1 MPAPHTAA
9 AVAEQ
14 PAASSSL
21 HAAKLQLPSDEA
33 AGVLPPA
40 APASPP
46 TSTPSPAAPFVSAAA
61 LEAIAD
67 VESTGEASGD
77 AEAVAELVACLEA
90 KTRKVSVEEKKERR
104 RESAKQK
111 FRNPD
116 LNTSFLFSLCP
127 TQHQTIPCSF
137 LYDGPGSALYDAIT
151 DLEAY
156 YPYNAE
162 LELLNSQSNAI
173 AAAIPENAV
182 LVELGCGSATKTPR
196 LLSAVARRNKSKNGG
211 PVRYAGIDVSA
222 DFLENARANV
232 TAAGDVSDSDV
243 ETFCHRYLEGAA
255 AARAAHRGEDLCFL
269 WLGSSVGNLDSASA
283 AAFVRELFAAAAAPA
298 SPRASGED
306 GGGAGEKG
314 GKTQL
319 LLCTDLWKDE
329 ARLRA
334 AYDDDRGV
342 TAAFMRNG
350 LRHALACVEVLRS
363 KEGPT
368 PMAPAPAPATT
379 ALRAAAAAGAAPALW
394 RYEVDVNARDEQV
407 EMYLVCPAAFEL
419 RVPGRGGEGSE
430 GGEASVVRFEE
441 GERVLMEIS
450 RKYTLGRIESL
461 AASSGVRLTG
471 RWVTGDYGIQL
482 LE

>member
-90 KTRKVSVEEKKERR
+90 KARK
-104 RESAKQK
+104 
-111 FRNPD
+111 
-116 LNTSFLFSLCP
+116 
-127 TQHQTIPCSF
+127 TIPCSF

-162 LELLNSQSNAI
+162 LELLNSQSDAI

-314 GKTQL
+314 G
-319 LLCTDLWKDE
+319 
-329 ARLRA
+329 R
-334 AYDDDRGV
+334 DR
-342 TAAFMRNG
+342 
-350 LRHALACVEVLRS
+350 
-363 KEGPT
+363 K
-368 PMAPAPAPATT
+368 
-379 ALRAAAAAGAAPALW
+379 
-394 RYEVDVNARDEQV
+394 
-407 EMYLVCPAAFEL
+407 
-419 RVPGRGGEGSE
+419 
-430 GGEASVVRFEE
+430 SVV
-441 GERVLMEIS
+441 
-450 RKYTLGRIESL
+450 
-461 AASSGVRLTG
+461 
-471 RWVTGDYGIQL
+471 
-482 LE
+482 

>member
-283 AAFVRELFAAAAAPA
+283 AAFVREL
-298 SPRASGED
+298 
-306 GGGAGEKG
+306 
-314 GKTQL
+314 
-319 LLCTDLWKDE
+319 
-329 ARLRA
+329 
-334 AYDDDRGV
+334 
-342 TAAFMRNG
+342 
-350 LRHALACVEVLRS
+350 
-363 KEGPT
+363 
-368 PMAPAPAPATT
+368 
-379 ALRAAAAAGAAPALW
+379 
-394 RYEVDVNARDEQV
+394 
-407 EMYLVCPAAFEL
+407 
-419 RVPGRGGEGSE
+419 
-430 GGEASVVRFEE
+430 
-441 GERVLMEIS
+441 
-450 RKYTLGRIESL
+450 RK
-461 AASSGVRLTG
+461 
-471 RWVTGDYGIQL
+471 
-482 LE
+482 